1 VRTADRPFGPVMQ
14 NAFVVDDLDGELEHW
29 TRTMGV
35 GPFFVL
41 EKIRFAE
48 LWFRGRRIEHLDL
61 TVAIGY
67 WDDLQIE
74 LIRQND
80 DGPSIYQEFRARGL
94 TGLQH
99 MGVIS
104 TSLDEDLARLAAR
117 GIEPVQHGRTTANM
131 RFAYVSTDHHAG
143 GMIELI
149 ESGPA
154 VDVAFRTMREAARGW
169 DGRDPV
175 RRFG

>member
-1 VRTADRPFGPVMQ
+1 MTIPDGVLGPVMQ
-14 NAFVVDDLDGELEHW
+14 NAFVVDDLDGALRHW
-29 TRTMGV
+29 TETMGV

-48 LWFRGRRIEHLDL
+48 LWFRGRRLEHLDL

-67 WDDLQIE
+67 WHDLQIE

-80 DGPSIYQEFRARGL
+80 DTPSIYREFRARGL

-104 TSLDEDLARLAAR
+104 ASLDEELQRLAGR

-143 GMIELI
+143 GMVELI

-154 VDVAFRTMREAARGW
+154 VEAAFRAMREAARGW